1 MKTKF
6 LPLAMAILLL
16 SGCGS
21 DSSSVSTLT
30 DSSAD
35 STSSSDSSSS
45 DTATDTTTDTSKT
58 VGGTVQVALTD
69 AEADFVTYQV
79 TLNSITLVRTDGTE
93 VDLLATA
100 TPVDFVQYQQL
111 SELFAMSSVPSGSY
125 SSVVL
130 NLDYSNASLVI
141 QDEDGVTYSASA
153 VDSNGDALTTLD
165 VTLQL
170 DTDEPLTVAD
180 GELAGLTLQLDTDEP
195 LTVADGELAGLTLDM
210 DLAASNEVLSYDPA
224 VVEVEPFLMVVASQ
238 NDTREHRVRGL
249 LSEVDSSAAT
259 ITLAIRP
266 LRLRS
271 GDYGTLVCNVS
282 DDTLYEIDGTEYTG
296 SSGLEL
302 IAALDADSPLLA
314 YGTLD
319 SDGNF
324 TASQVIAGTGVA
336 WSGDDVV
343 KGTIIARSDNTL
355 TLGNSVHERDGSD
368 TTFSSTT
375 EVVIADTTSVTGYYE
390 GDASI
395 ANLSVGQK
403 VLVTGTMGDSQFDA
417 SSGLVR
423 MQLSTVTGTSTVNP
437 LTIDLLT
444 VNNRSVDQYDFTGT
458 GATVDADPSAYR
470 IDIGVMDVSN
480 LSNDD
485 WVSIKG
491 YPTKW
496 AADSDYDFTALAVN
510 EISFT
515 SSTAT
520 YVSHWDSASS
530 SAITISDSS
539 LIIDNTDAVDRLSLS
554 GVPDSLIESF
564 VVSSISGESDGTFAI
579 RTSDGTTTLL
589 IWSEFV
595 TTLGTALSDA
605 TTAGETV
612 SHISASGSF
621 DSSTGVLTAT
631 HVMVRIGTIS
641 NQHSDSIR
649 SRHSNA
655 RSGSSGSDN
664 DSDSSDHNS
673 NNGGSSGNH
682 H

>member
-30 DSSAD
+30 DSSTD
-35 STSSSDSSSS
+35 STTSSDSSSS
-45 DTATDTTTDTSKT
+45 DTATDTDSNSGTTKT

-100 TPVDFVQYQQL
+100 TSVDFVQYQQL

-153 VDSNGDALTTLD
+153 VDSSGKALTTLD
-165 VTLQL
+165 V
-170 DTDEPLTVAD
+170 
-180 GELAGLTLQLDTDEP
+180 TLQLDTDEP

-368 TTFSSTT
+368 TSFSSTT

-390 GDASI
+390 GDATI

-423 MQLSTVTGTSTVNP
+423 MQLNTITGTSTVNP
-437 LTIDLLT
+437 LAIDLLT

-530 SAITISDSS
+530 SAVTISDSS

-579 RTSDGTTTLL
+579 RSSDGTTTLL
-589 IWSEFV
+589 TWSEFV

-605 TTAGETV
+605 TTAGESV

-641 NQHSDSIR
+641 NQHSASIR

-655 RSGSSGSDN
+655 RSGSSDT
-664 DSDSSDHNS
+664 DSSDHNS

>member
-111 SELFAMSSVPSGSY
+111 SELFAMSSVPTGSY

-141 QDEDGVTYSASA
+141 QDEDGVTYNASA
-153 VDSNGDALTTLD
+153 VDSSGKALTSLD
-165 VTLQL
+165 V
-170 DTDEPLTVAD
+170 
-180 GELAGLTLQLDTDEP
+180 TLQLDTDEP

-249 LSEVDSSAAT
+249 LSEVDSSADSSAAT

-673 NNGGSSGNH
+673 NNGGSYGNH